1 MTALYQGMDPS
12 SIRNHNERLILSL
25 IWQAGKISSSKI
37 AQQTSF
43 SAQTA
48 SVITRKLEDARLIQ
62 KGHPVRGKIG
72 KPYLPISLDP
82 NGAFALGLR
91 IDRRHAEM
99 VLVDFLGQIR
109 AERGLVYQYP
119 TPEIILEFVRD
130 NLPVIHNEVLPTPG
144 DRIVGIGIAVPFELW
159 KWLDMVGAPSEE
171 MKTWEGFD
179 FVKEMSAFT
188 SLPLVIANDGT
199 MACNGELVFGLGR
212 RENSFGYFYVDTFI
226 GGGLVLDGKLVFGQ
240 NNNAGAFGTIPI
252 SPPGKSASQL
262 IHKSSIFVLENMLQE
277 SVGHPVSL
285 KSKDQEWFQHKEIV
299 NKWIKYTAQGIALAS
314 VSVSSVVDVPCIII
328 DGNYPP
334 SIRKSLVES
343 VNEWIQ
349 QIDTRGIVPP
359 IAKEGTLGL
368 RAGALGAAFQP
379 IVSQFFIN

>member
-1 MTALYQGMDPS
+1 MAAMYQGMDPS
-12 SIRNHNERLILSL
+12 SIRDHNERLILSL
-25 IWQAGKISSSKI
+25 IWRAEKISSSQI

-48 SVITRKLEDARLIQ
+48 SVITRKLEVAGLIK
-62 KGHPVRGKIG
+62 KGHPVRGKVG

-82 NGAFALGLR
+82 EGAFAFGVR
-91 IDRRHAEM
+91 IGRRHAEM
-99 VLVDFLGQIR
+99 VLVDFLGHIR
-109 AERGLVYQYP
+109 AERGLAYKYP
-119 TPEIILEFVRD
+119 TPEIIINFFQESLTD
-130 NLPVIHNEVLPTPG
+130 IQNKALPSCK
-144 DRIVGIGIAVPFELW
+144 DRLVGIGIAVPFELW
-159 KWLDMVGAPSEE
+159 KWLDVVGAPSEE
-171 MKTWEGFD
+171 MKAWKEFD
-179 FVKEMSAFT
+179 FTKEVSAFT

-199 MACNGELVFGLGR
+199 MACNGELVFGMGQNK
-212 RENSFGYFYVDTFI
+212 NSFGYFFVDTFI

-252 SPPGKSASQL
+252 SPPGFSASQL

-277 SVGHPVSL
+277 YVDHPVPLRDS
-285 KSKDQEWFQHKEIV
+285 DHEWLQHEEIV
-299 NKWIKYTAQGIALAS
+299 AKWIKNTAQGIAIAS
-314 VSVSSVVDVPCIII
+314 VAISAVVDVPCIII

-349 QIDTRGIVPP
+349 LIDTRGIVPP
-359 IAKEGTLGL
+359 IAEEGTLGL